1 MKKLAIMM
9 LMLVTS
15 IGGWADPLD
24 SPSADDIKACTDGTL
39 TITGTLSADAIAALK
54 ELKAAVKNVLLNQAK
69 IAADVENP
77 DFTFNSTTV
86 ENIVLPKDMDE
97 VKAEWFSGC
106 TNLNA
111 AMSYSSDGKTVK
123 AFVHKAGTLRK
134 TMNKISELTRSTI
147 KEAILSGNI
156 TKEDL
161 TNQYGTSNAFD
172 GCHIKHYDLSK
183 ATLSSS
189 DDLVYAGCDG
199 WQNAKFLEQ
208 LELPLN
214 LTAIPK
220 KCFEGCE
227 NLTQL
232 YLPSSIKDIGEG
244 AFSQC
249 KSLETVEF
257 GKGFTSLT
265 FSSNV
270 FAMSSSLKH
279 VVLPEG
285 LQNIGDGMFNQ
296 CTSLES
302 IRLPNSLQH
311 IGKDAFKLCKSLAYL
326 TIPASVKTIGDAAF
340 ENSGIKDIYLMAQ
353 TVEKL
358 PYIHAN
364 AFGATPFT
372 GNNSLAFNDINIFAD
387 RLKKLIER
395 GKIEGYTDPS
405 VVDSW
410 KTDGWKTDDNKNY
423 GPDNMFDKKV
433 MELLPTEEV
442 EDVYRSLF
450 EGKPSPIAYL
460 HYPKVDSEGN
470 PTELSYFID
479 GNPWKGQSGMLDELG
494 GFYSRGRTY
503 DVWGNQTWD
512 RRKHVESPRLEN
524 ADHLSEAYGIG
535 PDAAGNYWPDTNH
548 KDGTL
553 RAEFA
558 KKDNWTDD
566 ETTISE
572 SNDPFGG
579 LYMGYSKY
587 YWRNFLLQSGYDPQ
601 NDEVF
606 SKWMDDTWY
615 TICFPFDL
623 TDEQLEAAFQSNRF
637 NIAEF
642 SGAAIYPE
650 KKKNSK
656 GEDVDVNNLVLCFTT
671 IAYTWYMDKYG
682 NFYDREKNGNTK
694 SYYPAKREKQEADGS
709 WKLTRTSSTPISSSG
724 EDKDIYESIEGILAI
739 AGHPY
744 MLHPYRVEDLDGGK
758 SLCTIPKIT
767 YKYNYN
773 RRNSMDAAT
782 LASTMEAMEA
792 MYNSEAVTRPLSQL
806 KNGEEYTDK
815 FFTDENDDITEGH
828 GQTANKGRYEKLEDA
843 GIGTYTFKGTYLP
856 SNSDKFACDTKTEE
870 PIPYGAYFLGVASGA
885 KYPQFYRETSKKTSR
900 TTGLWKQYTAII
912 QPNAGAAAWEAENL
926 NQPTGSAGAKGMS
939 MLFGDF
945 GDAEEV
951 TPNAI
956 EEIIADAEEKGQQVE
971 RMNIIV
977 NINGQVVR
985 QGTEV
990 NGLPTGIYIVNG
1002 KKYFVK

>member
-1 MKKLAIMM
+1 MKQLAIMMM

-15 IGGWADPLD
+15 IGGWADPLNN
-24 SPSADDIKACTDGTL
+24 PTANQIKEFTGETL

-54 ELKAAVKNVLLNQAK
+54 ELKAEVKNVLLNQAT

-106 TNLNA
+106 TSLNA
-111 AMSYSSDGKTVK
+111 AMSYSTGGKTVK
-123 AFVHKAGTLRK
+123 AFVHKAGTLRA
-134 TMNKISELTRSTI
+134 TMNIISELTRSTI
-147 KEAILSGNI
+147 EEAILSGNI

-183 ATLSSS
+183 ATLES

-199 WQNAKFLEQ
+199 WLGAHYLEQ

-214 LTAIPK
+214 LEEIPAN
-220 KCFEGCE
+220 CFQGCE

-232 YLPSSIKDIGEG
+232 YLPSSIKKIGAA
-244 AFSQC
+244 AFNGC
-249 KSLETVEF
+249 TSLETVEF

-265 FSSNV
+265 FSSDV
-270 FAMSSSLKH
+270 FARSTSLKH

-311 IGKDAFKLCKSLAYL
+311 IGKDAFKQCKSLAYL
-326 TIPASVKTIGDAAF
+326 TIPSSVKTIGDAAF

-358 PYIHAN
+358 PYIHSN

-372 GNNSLAFNDINIFAD
+372 GNSSLAIDINNFAD
-387 RLKKLIER
+387 RLKKLIGR
-395 GKIEGYTDPS
+395 GKIEGYTDPK
-405 VVDSW
+405 VVDS
-410 KTDGWKTDDNKNY
+410 WKTDDNKNY

-433 MELLPTEEV
+433 MALLPTEEV

-450 EGKPSPIAYL
+450 EGKPSIAYL

-470 PTELSYFID
+470 PTELSNFID
-479 GNPWKGQSGMLDELG
+479 GNPWKGESGKLDGLR
-494 GFYSRGRTY
+494 GFYSRGQTY
-503 DVWGNQTWD
+503 DVSGNRTWYRPID
-512 RRKHVESPRLEN
+512 VESPRLAE

-548 KDGTL
+548 NDQIL
-553 RAEFA
+553 RTDYA
-558 KKDNWTDD
+558 KMDNWEGDK
-566 ETTISE
+566 TTISS

-579 LYMGYSKY
+579 QYMDYSKY

-601 NDEVF
+601 NDEVYE
-606 SKWMDDTWY
+606 KYMDDTWY

-623 TDEQLEAAFQSNRF
+623 TDEQLEAAFQSNHF

-650 KKKNSK
+650 TKQNSK
-656 GEDVDVNNLVLCFTT
+656 GEDVEVNNLVLCFTT

-682 NFYDREKNGNTK
+682 AVYDRVKNGDTK
-694 SYYPAKREKQEADGS
+694 YYYPAKRERQADGS
-709 WKLTRTSSTPISSSG
+709 WKLTRTSTAAISSSG
-724 EDKDIYESIEGILAI
+724 DDKDIYESIEGILAI

-767 YKYNYN
+767 YKHNYN
-773 RRNSMDAAT
+773 RRNSMDKAT
-782 LASTMEAMEA
+782 LASTMAAMEA
-792 MYNSEAVTRPLSQL
+792 MYKSEAVTRPLSQL

-828 GQTANKGRYEKLEDA
+828 GQPATKGRYDKLEDA

-856 SNSDKFACDTKTEE
+856 SKSDKFECDTKTEE
-870 PIPYGAYFLGVASGA
+870 PIPYGAYFLGVASGT
-885 KYPQFYRETSKKTSR
+885 KYPQFFREVSKNSSR
-900 TTGLWKQYTAII
+900 PTGLWKQYTAII
-912 QPNAGAAAWEAENL
+912 QPNAGAAAWEAKNL